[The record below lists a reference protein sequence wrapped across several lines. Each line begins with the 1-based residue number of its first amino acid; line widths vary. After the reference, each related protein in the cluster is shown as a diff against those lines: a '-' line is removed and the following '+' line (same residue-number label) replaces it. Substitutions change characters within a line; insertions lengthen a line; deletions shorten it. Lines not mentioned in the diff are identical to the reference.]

1 MDLVN
6 ILEKQGDKMNEKVVR
21 ILNEN
26 VKPILAKHNGDIK
39 LINIENNVVEVQ
51 MLGACS
57 GCASASDTLQEIV
70 LMELKKEI
78 PEIKEVVM
86 TTVIS
91 DDLLDLA
98 KDILKVRNKLKR

>member
-26 VKPILAKHNGDIK
+26 VKPILAKHNGAIK

-98 KDILKVRNKLKR
+98 KDILKGRKKLKR